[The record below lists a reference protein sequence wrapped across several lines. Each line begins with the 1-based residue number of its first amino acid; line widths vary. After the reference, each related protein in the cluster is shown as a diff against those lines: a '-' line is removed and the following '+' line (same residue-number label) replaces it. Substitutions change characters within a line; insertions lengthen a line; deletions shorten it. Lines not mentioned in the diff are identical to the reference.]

1 MRVRV
6 AGLGLPEKA
15 RPRPGSREVGL
26 GTGWCSRRVQVAV
39 HLCGAAGGPAA
50 LSSTQ
55 HFQGCS
61 TLDGGGH
68 RGPSGHIGFAGR
80 PLLQGADSARV

>member
-1 MRVRV
+1 MWV

-15 RPRPGSREVGL
+15 RPRPGSPEVGL
-26 GTGWCSRRVQVAV
+26 GTGRCSQRAQVAV
-39 HLCGAAGGPAA
+39 HLCGAPRGPAA
-50 LSSTQ
+50 LSSSQ

-68 RGPSGHIGFAGR
+68 WGPSGHIGFACW
-80 PLLQGADSARV
+80 PLLQGVDRVRV